1 MSTPRRSRDG
11 TTGEQGDTGSS
22 DAGRAGSTLGAS
34 PPHGDGDTHGSA
46 AGGGAGVEHPG
57 PVSLLH
63 VDGDLYSSAVT
74 VLEHVGPR
82 LVPGSVV
89 VFDEFFNFPGWEQH
103 EFRAWQEHLARTG
116 ARVAYEAYTSN
127 GEQVVARVLDPGTST
142 GG

>member
-1 MSTPRRSRDG
+1 MRGARGGRG
-11 TTGEQGDTGSS
+11 ARTGPGAQQRVCLTER
-22 DAGRAGSTLGAS
+22 AGRSGL
-34 PPHGDGDTHGSA
+34 A
-46 AGGGAGVEHPG
+46 AHPG

-127 GEQVVARVLDPGTST
+127 DEQVVARVLDTGTPPGR
-142 GG
+142 